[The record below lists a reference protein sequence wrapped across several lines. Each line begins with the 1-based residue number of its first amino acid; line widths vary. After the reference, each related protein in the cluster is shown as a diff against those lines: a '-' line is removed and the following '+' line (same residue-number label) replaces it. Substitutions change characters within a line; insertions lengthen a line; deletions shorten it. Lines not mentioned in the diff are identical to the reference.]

1 MIVELL
7 LPGSDETVIL
17 ALLLLVLT
25 GLFIAYRKWILVRI
39 SSAFAPRPDST
50 APPVKRVAKS
60 IASSKRRLKRAFT
73 RQIER
78 HPPLPITHNP
88 LTLPEE
94 REQVTR
100 RIMAW
105 DEHRIAT
112 R

>member
-1 MIVELL
+1 MIVDLL
-7 LPGSDETVIL
+7 LPGSENTLILGLTL
-17 ALLLLVLT
+17 ALLT

-39 SSAFAPRPDST
+39 TSLIAPRPAST
-50 APPVKRVAKS
+50 APPVKRGVKS

-78 HPPLPITHNP
+78 HPPLPTTHNP

-105 DEHRIAT
+105 DEHRIVT